1 MKELMTSITCTRNI
15 SLLLLELPQSVNRL
29 GASESRMNDS
39 NLVSLQ
45 NGPAGEDPRDA
56 IPALNDLLREGAAD
70 IVVYTLV
77 RTLSPISSIN
87 RII

>member
-1 MKELMTSITCTRNI
+1 MKGTI
-15 SLLLLELPQSVNRL
+15 
-29 GASESRMNDS
+29 DS

-77 RTLSPISSIN
+77 SSLTLLSLIN
-87 RII
+87 RIFGGLASGQSHFLLRTLQEWR